1 MITCQTSRYTS
12 SALLLLLSLAACK
25 EPAPPAPTRGR
36 AVKPAPAARAAP
48 SRKPAEAQIRVPA
61 GRIPFEF
68 PVVSTTARAG
78 DFVLAVPSKWIRE
91 AFQKRATDQ
100 SFLYYG
106 GWMIQPGPV
115 ESRVRGR
122 GGEEDTIPNSVI
134 IPIRRGESARPGD
147 VVLTSWAS
155 GFGMQRAMVVR
166 GKSRRRPRVRYLDM
180 KYENPAGLARETDTL
195 APHTFHKLR
204 GRWEPG
210 TAVAIRDDEG
220 FRHGIVVARHEQKLL
235 TIGFGR
241 KMEVVPRSDCVP
253 LPIRPRLR
261 RGDEVSVPYLG
272 RFYPGVVKRVS
283 IRIGRVFVTFQ
294 PEGKNRTLG
303 VGFGNV
309 IRLLRAPDVSPD
321 AGPDAGPDLKPRSAL
336 PFPAK

>member
-91 AFQKRATDQ
+91 AF
-100 SFLYYG
+100 
-106 GWMIQPGPV
+106 
-115 ESRVRGR
+115 
-122 GGEEDTIPNSVI
+122 
-134 IPIRRGESARPGD
+134 RRGESARPGD